1 MHYNTIQSNPMQY
14 NTIRCNTVYVC
25 MPVYVCMYIRM
36 YVCKSVCIYMYMHF
50 ICIYEAPTRFANYYQ
65 ILAVRRAKDAMDHT
79 DCYKQIS

>member
-1 MHYNTIQSNPMQY
+1 MYIH
-14 NTIRCNTVYVC
+14 VYV
-25 MPVYVCMYIRM
+25 YA
-36 YVCKSVCIYMYMHF
+36 CIF